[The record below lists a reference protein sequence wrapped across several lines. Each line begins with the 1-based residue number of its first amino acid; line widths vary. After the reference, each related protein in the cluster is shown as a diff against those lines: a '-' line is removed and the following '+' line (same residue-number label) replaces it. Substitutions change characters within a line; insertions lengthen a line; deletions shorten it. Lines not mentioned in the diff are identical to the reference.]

1 MVISTLSLAGKRP
14 CWYLSPI
21 MTIKSHAK
29 VLLTVGLLFLLPY
42 AAAGQSPGELEGFK
56 RDLLKEI
63 EELKEG
69 QKRIQ
74 KELDEL
80 TTLIRGRRPRAFQR
94 LTVSFADRPFKG
106 DPNAKLV
113 LLDFTDYQ

>member
-1 MVISTLSLAGKRP
+1 M
-14 CWYLSPI
+14 

-29 VLLTVGLLFLLPY
+29 VLLTVGLLFLIPY
-42 AAAGQSPGELEGFK
+42 AAAGQSLGELEGFK

-74 KELDEL
+74 KELGEL
-80 TTLIRGRRPRAFQR
+80 TTLIRGRRPRAFQP
-94 LTVSFADRPFKG
+94 LSVSFADRPFKG
-106 DPNAKLV
+106 DPNAKLT